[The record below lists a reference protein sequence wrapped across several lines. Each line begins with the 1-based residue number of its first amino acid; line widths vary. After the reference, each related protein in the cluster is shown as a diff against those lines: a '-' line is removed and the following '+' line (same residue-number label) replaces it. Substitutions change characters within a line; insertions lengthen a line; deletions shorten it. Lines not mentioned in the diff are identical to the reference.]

1 MTLPTHHPPTHHPG
15 DTLLIDYAGG
25 ALDEAVSLAVATHL
39 ALCPCCRLNVAEM
52 EAIGGALLEE
62 IEPEAVSPA
71 CLKAVLARLDEHP
84 PLPRAPRPTPG
95 PTQPLMRAAESP
107 LLPEPLRRY
116 VGDDLSRLP
125 WTSLM
130 RGMDCCDLPLFGPTT
145 GRGRAR
151 LMRMKGGVGPPQHTH
166 RGIELTLVLDG
177 GFTDDLGQFLRGD
190 LAVGDES
197 VRHRP
202 VADEEGCLC
211 LAVTVGTLRFTG
223 PFGRFLNP
231 FVKF

>member
-1 MTLPTHHPPTHHPG
+1 MTVPTHHPG

-25 ALDEAVSLAVATHL
+25 ALGEAVSLVIATHL

-52 EAIGGALLEE
+52 EAVGGALLEE
-62 IEPEAVSPA
+62 IEPEEVDPS
-71 CLKAVLARLDEHP
+71 CLDAVLARLDDLP
-84 PLPRAPRPTPG
+84 PLPPAPRVHKPAPSRPAQRTE
-95 PTQPLMRAAESP
+95 AP

-116 VGDDLSRLP
+116 VGDDLDRLP

-130 RGMDCCDLPLFGPTT
+130 RGMDCVELPLFGQHSGPTT

-151 LMRMKGGVGPPQHTH
+151 LMRMKGGVGPPRHTH

-177 GFTDDLGQFLRGD
+177 GFTDDLGQFVRGD

-211 LAVTVGTLRFTG
+211 LAVTVGNLHFTG
-223 PFGRFLNP
+223 ALGLILNP

>member
-1 MTLPTHHPPTHHPG
+1 MTVPTHHPG

-25 ALDEAVSLAVATHL
+25 ALGEAASLIVATHL

-52 EAIGGALLEE
+52 EAVGGALLES
-62 IEPEAVSPA
+62 IEPDAVDPA
-71 CLKAVLARLDEHP
+71 CLEAVMARLDDLP
-84 PLPRAPRPTPG
+84 PPPRTPRPKPVHR
-95 PTQPLMRAAESP
+95 PAEVP

-116 VGDDLSRLP
+116 VGNDLSRLP
-125 WTSLM
+125 WKRLM
-130 RGMDCCDLPLFGPTT
+130 RGMDCCDIPLGS
-145 GRGRAR
+145 GSERRGKAR
-151 LMRMKGGVGPPQHTH
+151 LMRLGSGVGPPHHTH

-177 GFTDDLGQFLRGD
+177 GFTDDLGQFARGD
-190 LAVGDES
+190 LSVADDS

-211 LAVTVGTLRFTG
+211 LAVTDAPLRFTG
-223 PFGRFLNP
+223 ALGLILNP